1 MKKRN
6 TVIAIVICL
15 VTALLSATV
24 VADQLSSVEF
34 HQDTI
39 EYLDEQKNTVL
50 ALTGAAAAASAI
62 VAAVP
67 GDATTPIAEKIA
79 DVTQYLLIVSCA
91 LYLEKF
97 LITTLGLVA
106 FRFLIPA
113 ALVLLALFFWQ
124 GKENLKQLALK
135 ISLLGITTFMIIPVS
150 VTISKTIESTF
161 ENRIQETIDYA
172 ENNEIE
178 EETEEKNWFE
188 SMIGAVTS
196 TTEQAVDY
204 CRNVLGNFVDS
215 VAVLIVTSCLIPI
228 AVIILFIQILKA
240 IFGLDLNEIRKRKK
254 VSVNA

>member
-15 VTALLSATV
+15 VAALLSATV
-24 VADQLSSVEF
+24 VANQLSSVEF
-34 HQDTI
+34 HRDTI
-39 EYLDEQKNTVL
+39 EYLDEKKDTVL
-50 ALTGAAAAASAI
+50 ALTGAAAAASAV

-97 LITTLGLVA
+97 LVTTLGVAA

-113 ALVLLALFFWQ
+113 ALVLLALYLWF
-124 GKENLKQLALK
+124 GKENLKKLALK
-135 ISLLGITTFMIIPVS
+135 ISLLGVTTFMIIPVS
-150 VTISKTIESTF
+150 VTISKTIEKTF
-161 ENRIQETIDYA
+161 ENTIQETIDYA

-178 EETEEKNWFE
+178 EEEKDQNWIQ
-188 SMIGAVTS
+188 SMIGAVAT
-196 TTEQAVDY
+196 TTEDAVEY
-204 CRNVLGNFVDS
+204 CKTVLGNFVDS

-228 AVIILFIQILKA
+228 AVILLFVQIMKMIL
-240 IFGLDLNEIRKRKK
+240 GLELSDIRTGKK
-254 VSVNA
+254 VRINA